1 MSSDERKEH
10 REHREHNG
18 LGPLEDGLPQHPS
31 KRINVREDIEHLRLI
46 ERKVLGLK

>member
-1 MSSDERKEH
+1 MGHEDQSK
-10 REHREHNG
+10 
-18 LGPLEDGLPQHPS
+18 LGPLRDGLAGDPD